1 MKFEILTNPYH
12 FHIKYRLESTKKTL
26 GYAQTKQ
33 IKIFKICQFGH
44 FWPFLAIFGIS
55 PLKNIGFFIFF
66 YTAANFTLMCLRNDK
81 NNFGT
86 RRLRKC
92 YWFSKFQVERFFT
105 IFGPFLAVLG
115 IFPPKYVGIFYFFN
129 SIVFQR
135 TIVVQANKKL
145 HRYCILHTA
154 QILHSY
160 LFDMH
165 EPQNQQ
171 KKSWE

>member
-33 IKIFKICQFGH
+33 IKNFKICQFGH

-115 IFPPKYVGIFYFFN
+115 IFPPKYVGIFYF
-129 SIVFQR
+129 
-135 TIVVQANKKL
+135 L
-145 HRYCILHTA
+145 
-154 QILHSY
+154 LHSY

-171 KKSWE
+171 KNLGSKPFGPQVHLRWLVDLITARMLG

>member
-33 IKIFKICQFGH
+33 IKIVKICQFGH

-115 IFPPKYVGIFYFFN
+115 IFPPKYVGIFTF
-129 SIVFQR
+129 
-135 TIVVQANKKL
+135 
-145 HRYCILHTA
+145 YCIATYLICIKVKIPTYFDGNMPKTA
-154 QILHSY
+154 KNGQKPLY
-160 LFDMH
+160 L
-165 EPQNQQ
+165 
-171 KKSWE
+171 KL